1 MTTPYGQRQAREATS
16 LRHRA
21 FASGAVVGVLAG
33 TAVVLALLVGIT
45 ETEAAA
51 RFAPAE
57 LEAKA
62 RRGDVVAQFNLARFY
77 DAGDADRQAQARAF
91 ALYCQAARQG
101 HAAAAFSV
109 GQMFFSGKGVLR
121 NTAQA
126 AAWFRLA
133 TKRGHVLAARLA
145 PH

>member
-1 MTTPYGQRQAREATS
+1 MTTPDGQRQAGEATG

-21 FASGAVVGVLAG
+21 LAPSALAGILAG
-33 TAVVLALLVGIT
+33 TAVVLALLVGIG

-51 RFAPAE
+51 RLAPAE

-77 DAGDADRQAQARAF
+77 DAVDADRQAQARAF

-101 HAAAAFSV
+101 HAAAAFNI
-109 GQMFFSGKGVLR
+109 GRMFFSGRGAER
-121 NTAQA
+121 NAAQA
-126 AAWFRLA
+126 AAWFR
-133 TKRGHVLAARLA
+133 VAAGR
-145 PH
+145 